1 MRRFLVE
8 INEVRGLKSNVI
20 YIREVEESNCNS
32 DIVYRLFEEAQEEY
46 DLYDSDEVIV
56 SEIKAVEV

>member
-8 INEVRGLKSNVI
+8 INEVRGLKNNVI

-32 DIVYRLFEEAQEEY
+32 DIVYRLFEEAQEGY

>member
-32 DIVYRLFEEAQEEY
+32 DTVYRLFEEVQEEY

>member
-20 YIREVEESNCNS
+20 YIREVEESSCNS

>member
-56 SEIKAVEV
+56 SKIKAVEV

>member
-20 YIREVEESNCNS
+20 YIREVEESNCNN
-32 DIVYRLFEEAQEEY
+32 DICYRLFEEAQEEY

-56 SEIKAVEV
+56 SEIKAVEI